1 MGSNLRDVIRVSAGG
16 GGREKGGSSQPS
28 SSYLIINDSKNG
40 LNSEG
45 NRMLFEIAKVSSS
58 PSLS

>member
-1 MGSNLRDVIRVSAGG
+1 MLFELAPGG

>member
-1 MGSNLRDVIRVSAGG
+1 MLFELAPGG
-16 GGREKGGSSQPS
+16 GGRGEGKGGSSQPS

>member
-1 MGSNLRDVIRVSAGG
+1 MLFELAPGGGG
-16 GGREKGGSSQPS
+16 GGRGKGGSSQPS

>member
-1 MGSNLRDVIRVSAGG
+1 MLFELAPGGGG
-16 GGREKGGSSQPS
+16 GGREKGG
-28 SSYLIINDSKNG
+28 DSKNG